1 MPKRRILIVD
11 DEPDVRTIL
20 RATLAPHYEVVE
32 AQDGLDAAQK
42 LDVVEPD
49 FVILDVM
56 MPLMDGFETCRVIRS
71 QPRWKEI
78 PVLFLTALSSKKDIV
93 TGYEAG
99 ANLYLTKP
107 FDPARLLRVVQ
118 HFFEEK
124 NLPYQRKKY
133 TVEEIQNLEH
143 AESVEYASARARAN
157 AEAASVGPTAA
168 PSPEPKE
175 SAGAPQEKAW
185 YEGKRV
191 VGRAET
197 EEAERQKQAEM
208 RARAMSPRPPRP
220 RVLVV
225 DDEEDLT
232 AICAIALEGEFEVAT
247 ANDGIQAVEKITL
260 YEPDIIVLDAMLPK
274 MSGYQ
279 LCQSLRRNCRFKRT
293 PIIMISGKSSPRDR
307 EYALRL
313 GATDFLA
320 KPFSAEDLVTRL
332 KTLISQPGFQI
343 HPKSISGEQMVA
355 EEKRRRELE
364 EREDKFLRKQESEL
378 EKFLRENQ

>member
-42 LDVVEPD
+42 LDIVEPD

-124 NLPYQRKKY
+124 NLPYLRKKY
-133 TVEEIQNLEH
+133 TIEEIQNLEH
-143 AESVEYASARARAN
+143 ADSVEYASARVRAN
-157 AEAASVGPTAA
+157 AEVTREAPTSA
-168 PSPEPKE
+168 PSMEPKE
-175 SAGAPQEKAW
+175 SAGSPQEKAW

-197 EEAERQKQAEM
+197 EEKERQKQAET

-225 DDEEDLT
+225 DDEEDLS
-232 AICAIALEGEFEVAT
+232 AICAIALEGDFEVAT
-247 ANDGIQAVEKITL
+247 ANDGIRAVEKITL

>member
-1 MPKRRILIVD
+1 M
-11 DEPDVRTIL
+11 
-20 RATLAPHYEVVE
+20 
-32 AQDGLDAAQK
+32 
-42 LDVVEPD
+42 
-49 FVILDVM
+49 
-56 MPLMDGFETCRVIRS
+56 
-71 QPRWKEI
+71 
-78 PVLFLTALSSKKDIV
+78 
-93 TGYEAG
+93 
-99 ANLYLTKP
+99 
-107 FDPARLLRVVQ
+107 
-118 HFFEEK
+118 
-124 NLPYQRKKY
+124 
-133 TVEEIQNLEH
+133 
-143 AESVEYASARARAN
+143 EYASARASERTQRLSRRGRDGRRA
-157 AEAASVGPTAA
+157 
-168 PSPEPKE
+168 SPNPRK
-175 SAGAPQEKAW
+175 SAGAPQEKPW
-185 YEGKRV
+185 YEGKRI

-320 KPFSAEDLVTRL
+320 KPFSAEDLCDAAEDAHQPAGVSNPSEIHFGRTNGGGGKAAPRTR
-332 KTLISQPGFQI
+332 GARGQI
-343 HPKSISGEQMVA
+343 PS
-355 EEKRRRELE
+355 
-364 EREDKFLRKQESEL
+364 
-378 EKFLRENQ
+378 